1 MENCTSPSTK
11 DINYLQERL
20 NYITTQGR
28 EIQKKFE
35 FAIPNYVLEEII
47 DTRNK
52 QQKLN
57 LVAII
62 NLATINNRLTQE
74 QANRLKDTYCR

>member
-1 MENCTSPSTK
+1 MKKWTSPSTK

-20 NYITTQGR
+20 DYITTQGK
-28 EIQKKFE
+28 EIQKNFE
-35 FAIPNYVLEEII
+35 FAIPNYVLEEIV
-47 DTRNK
+47 DNQNK

-57 LVAII
+57 LIAII
-62 NLATINNRLTQE
+62 NLATINNRLTRE